1 MLPTA
6 RHAVVE
12 PTIILVESSVAK
24 CSGNSLSI
32 APPYRADG
40 PTCVEGM
47 TPIAQPGRGS
57 WGKEII
63 LRNELGS
70 WEVSVGYALLSC
82 IALR

>member
-1 MLPTA
+1 M
-6 RHAVVE
+6 
-12 PTIILVESSVAK
+12 LVESSVAK
-24 CSGNSLSI
+24 WSGNSLSM
-32 APPYRADG
+32 APPYQADG

-47 TPIAQPGRGS
+47 PPTAQPERGS
-57 WGKEII
+57 RGKEIT